1 MAGDHPLAGRRRYL
15 PQHGAWGIMM
25 NITDTLKGQLSLHG
39 KTKDI
44 YG

>member
-1 MAGDHPLAGRRRYL
+1 MAGDHPWPGEGDL